1 MVALTGDTARM
12 DIYQADTQLAAAKHL
27 RWMPDHIYA
36 VDGEITVE
44 GWALTVWDSQDQQRF
59 LVNGVD
65 FDQVEW
71 PIASPDLLGPFSNI
85 PNAAASRFRCR
96 HRAADGWDVFP
107 GGFASFNV
115 TSRFGEHRLSYRTAW
130 YLADPA
136 REPAMPSLTQI
147 ARVIGSGDANAF
159 RIGGA
164 TIVKRFE
171 QLLLE
176 RLGRPFA
183 SFEAILDWGCGAG
196 RLSRYLSMLSPSVTG
211 IDIDTDNVAGCAL
224 ALASARFLQV
234 DLMPP
239 TSLPDA
245 AFDLVVGV
253 SVLTH
258 LDEPVQNAWLAE
270 LRRITRPGALLLLSV
285 EGLAQMALYRR
296 PAELRRETYR
306 KGILDGGVN
315 TQLQGVISDD
325 VYYRNMMHSPDYI
338 MTAWSAWF
346 DVLDIVEGIAGNQ
359 DVVLL
364 RRRLD

>member
-1 MVALTGDTARM
+1 
-12 DIYQADTQLAAAKHL
+12 LA
-27 RWMPDHIYA
+27 
-36 VDGEITVE
+36 DGEITVD
-44 GWALTVWDSQDQQRF
+44 GWVLTVWDAQERLRF

-65 FDQVEW
+65 FDQIEW
-71 PIASPDLLGPFSNI
+71 PIASPDLLGPFSHI

-96 HRAADGWDVFP
+96 HRVPNGWALFP
-107 GGFASFNV
+107 DGFARFNV
-115 TSRFGEHRLSYRTAW
+115 TSQFGEHRLSYRTAW

-136 REPAMPSLTQI
+136 WEPAMPSSAQI
-147 ARVIGSGDANAF
+147 ARVIGSGDEHAF
-159 RIGGA
+159 RFGGA

-176 RLGRPFA
+176 RFGRPLA
-183 SFEAILDWGCGAG
+183 SFEQILDWGCGAG
-196 RLSRYLSMLSPSVTG
+196 RLTRYLSMLSPMVTG
-211 IDIDTDNVAGCAL
+211 IDIDPDNIARCAM
-224 ALASARFLQV
+224 ALPSTHFLKV

-270 LRRITRPGALLLLSV
+270 LRRITRPDALLLLSV

-296 PAELRRETYR
+296 PAELRRETHT
-306 KGILDGGVN
+306 KGIVDGGAN
-315 TQLQGVISDD
+315 TQLGDVISDTA
-325 VYYRNMMHSPDYI
+325 YYRNVMHSPDYI

-359 DVVLL
+359 DLVLL
-364 RRRLD
+364 RRRQD